1 MYDKANE
8 MHLCSIYSLILLIHV
23 SNYLLLFSLKE
34 ISKFSFLYI
43 YTEHTQ
49 QMAKTIASVCSE
61 QEILACSEL
70 KDPRY
75 GTCVLDVYNI
85 ENLI

>member
-1 MYDKANE
+1 M
-8 MHLCSIYSLILLIHV
+8 CQIIFF
-23 SNYLLLFSLKE
+23 FSLKE
-34 ISKFSFLYI
+34 ISKCSFLYI

-49 QMAKTIASVCSE
+49 QMVKTIASACSK
-61 QEILACSEL
+61 QEILACSKL

-85 ENLI
+85 EYGI

>member
-8 MHLCSIYSLILLIHV
+8 MHLCSKYSLILFSHV

-49 QMAKTIASVCSE
+49 QMVKTIASVCSK
-61 QEILACSEL
+61 QEILACNEL

>member
-43 YTEHTQ
+43 YTEHTRVR
-49 QMAKTIASVCSE
+49 QMVKTIASACSKL
-61 QEILACSEL
+61 EILACNEL

-75 GTCVLDVYNI
+75 GTCV
-85 ENLI
+85 

>member
-43 YTEHTQ
+43 YTEQTQ
-49 QMAKTIASVCSE
+49 QMAKTIASVCSK
-61 QEILACSEL
+61 QEILACNEL

>member
-43 YTEHTQ
+43 YTEHTHVR
-49 QMAKTIASVCSE
+49 QMVKTIASACSKL
-61 QEILACSEL
+61 EILACNEL

-75 GTCVLDVYNI
+75 GTCV
-85 ENLI
+85 

>member
-8 MHLCSIYSLILLIHV
+8 MHLCSIYSLILFSHV

-49 QMAKTIASVCSE
+49 QMVKTIASVFSK
-61 QEILACSEL
+61 QEILACNEL

>member
-49 QMAKTIASVCSE
+49 QMAKTIASVCSK
-61 QEILACSEL
+61 QEILPCNEL
-70 KDPRY
+70 NNPRY